1 MGDAE
6 NAALMARMKNQKNQ
20 LTSGM
25 SKIMKAMM
33 GLTGNDVEGFLQ
45 SKEIDKYLAEALNK
59 DDTNG
64 NGTLSSREFG
74 DAWNYM
80 GLGGSDSE
88 VRAAFTSVDVDSSG
102 VIEYGEFSKAI
113 KESRLSELGINAI
126 MSSIGVELDEVLAKF
141 SRDKGDYEAMK
152 ATMRR
157 RAQKA
162 QEMQAE
168 VAKLLAV

>member
-20 LTSGM
+20 PTSGM

-45 SKEIDKYLAEALNK
+45 SKEIDKYLVEAFNK
-59 DDTNG
+59 YDTNG

-80 GLGGSDSE
+80 GLGGSDAE
-88 VRAAFTSVDVDSSG
+88 VRAAFTSVDVDGSG
-102 VIEYGEFSKAI
+102 VIEYGNSPRQSK
-113 KESRLSELGINAI
+113 N
-126 MSSIGVELDEVLAKF
+126 
-141 SRDKGDYEAMK
+141 RD
-152 ATMRR
+152 
-157 RAQKA
+157 
-162 QEMQAE
+162 
-168 VAKLLAV
+168 